1 MTEDTLI
8 PVPEAGDLPLVSLV
22 VPVLNEAA
30 NIPRLIP
37 ALQKIAAGLEGQY
50 RFEYVFTDNCSTDE
64 TFELLANEAAKD
76 KRIRVFRFSRNF
88 GFQRSILTGLLSAQ
102 GDAAI
107 QLDAD
112 LQDPPELIPEMLAA
126 WQKGYDVVYGI
137 RRRRKENVFINGC
150 RRFFYWFVDKISDH
164 PLPRDAGDFRL
175 ISRRVMDILTNIKG
189 SVPYIRGTISEI
201 GFPQIGIPYDRSER
215 LAGESKFRFLSL
227 VRFAIDAMLHQSTLP
242 LRLAGFIAIFISIIS
257 MLLLVYFGWRYI
269 QVGQSWPSG
278 FASLA
283 FLILVSM
290 IMNAFLMAII
300 GAYISMIYNAQK
312 GFPISIIDQKIDH

>member
-1 MTEDTLI
+1 MTDTPL
-8 PVPEAGDLPLVSLV
+8 PRTSVADELPLVSIII
-22 VPVLNEAA
+22 PVLNEAA

-37 ALQKIAAGLEGQY
+37 AIQKVADGLGGQY
-50 RFEYVFTDNCSTDE
+50 RFEFVFTDNCSSDT
-64 TFELLANEAAKD
+64 TFELLASAAAEE

-88 GFQRSILTGLLSAQ
+88 GFQRSILTGLLKAK
-102 GDAAI
+102 GEVAI

-112 LQDPPELIPEMLAA
+112 LQDPPELIPEMLAS
-126 WQKGYDVVYGI
+126 WRKGYDVVYGI
-137 RRRRKENVFINGC
+137 RRRRKENAFITGC
-150 RRFFYWFVDKISDH
+150 RRFFYWFLDKISDH

-175 ISRRVMDILTNIKG
+175 ISRRVIDILGNIKG

-215 LAGESKFRFLSL
+215 LAGESKFRFVPL
-227 VRFAIDAMLHQSTLP
+227 VKFAIDAMLHQSTLP

-257 MLLLVYFGWRYI
+257 MLLLVYFGWRYV
-269 QVGQSWPSG
+269 QVGQTWPSG

-290 IMNAFLMAII
+290 IMNAFLMSII

-312 GFPISIIDQKIDH
+312 GFPVSIVDQKIDH